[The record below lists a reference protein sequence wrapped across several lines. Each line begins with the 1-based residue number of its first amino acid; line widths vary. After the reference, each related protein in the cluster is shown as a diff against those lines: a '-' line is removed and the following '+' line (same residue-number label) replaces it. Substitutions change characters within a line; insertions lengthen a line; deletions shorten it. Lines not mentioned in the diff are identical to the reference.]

1 MLSFDGGIRMAIA
14 IDITLETLPVWV
26 RFAFALSVLD
36 VVLGTIASIA
46 QKRLSSQLGY
56 DGLMRK
62 MAFIALLSFVW
73 VVLHWV
79 QSNDFALLY
88 SGAVSAVVVAYELAS
103 IKRHLL
109 KLGVP
114 KKYLALIPDD
124 KVFTERVGNE
134 QNHNHSRD

>member
-1 MLSFDGGIRMAIA
+1 MSIA
-14 IDITLETLPVWV
+14 IDITMDTLPAWV
-26 RFAFALSVLD
+26 RFAFALTVLD
-36 VVLGTIASIA
+36 ILLGTIVSIA

-56 DGLMRK
+56 DGIMRK
-62 MAFIALLSFVW
+62 MGFVALLLFVW
-73 VVLHWV
+73 VVMNWV
-79 QSNDFALLY
+79 HSNEFALLY

-124 KVFTERVGNE
+124 RVFTERGSDE
-134 QNHNHSRD
+134 QTHTRD

>member
-1 MLSFDGGIRMAIA
+1 MEMAIA
-14 IDITLETLPVWV
+14 IDITMDTLPAWV

-36 VVLGTIASIA
+36 ILLGTIASIA

-56 DGLMRK
+56 EGLMRK
-62 MAFIALLSFVW
+62 MAFLALLSFVW
-73 VVLHWV
+73 IVLHWV

-88 SGAVSAVVVAYELAS
+88 SGAVSLVVIAYELAS

-114 KKYLALIPDD
+114 KKYLALLPDD
-124 KVFTERVGNE
+124 RVFTERGVNE
-134 QNHNHSRD
+134 QSDTRD

>member
-1 MLSFDGGIRMAIA
+1 MVVPIT
-14 IDITLETLPVWV
+14 IDIVMDALPAWV

-36 VVLGTIASIA
+36 ILLGTIASIA

-56 DGLMRK
+56 NGIMRK
-62 MAFIALLSFVW
+62 MAFMALLSFVW

-124 KVFTERVGNE
+124 RIFTERGRDE
-134 QNHNHSRD
+134 QTHTRD

>member
-1 MLSFDGGIRMAIA
+1 MSIA
-14 IDITLETLPVWV
+14 IDITMDTLPAWV
-26 RFAFALSVLD
+26 RFAFALTVLD
-36 VVLGTIASIA
+36 ILLGTIVSIA

-56 DGLMRK
+56 DGIMRK
-62 MAFIALLSFVW
+62 MGFVALLLFVW
-73 VVLHWV
+73 VVMNWV
-79 QSNDFALLY
+79 HSNDFALLY

-124 KVFTERVGNE
+124 RMFTERGRDE
-134 QNHNHSRD
+134 QTHTRD

>member
-1 MLSFDGGIRMAIA
+1 MAIA
-14 IDITLETLPVWV
+14 IDITMDTLPAWV
-26 RFAFALSVLD
+26 RFAFALTVLD
-36 VVLGTIASIA
+36 ILLGTIVSIA

-56 DGLMRK
+56 EGLMRK
-62 MAFIALLSFVW
+62 MGFVALLLFVW
-73 VVLHWV
+73 VVMNWV
-79 QSNDFALLY
+79 HSNEFALLY

-124 KVFTERVGNE
+124 RMFTERGENG
-134 QNHNHSRD
+134 QNPRD

>member
-1 MLSFDGGIRMAIA
+1 MVMAITVDFA
-14 IDITLETLPVWV
+14 ADSLPSWV
-26 RFAFALSVLD
+26 RFAFALAVLD
-36 VVLGTIASIA
+36 VLLGTVASIA

-62 MAFIALLSFVW
+62 MAFMVLLSFVW
-73 VVLHWV
+73 IMLHWV

-103 IKRHLL
+103 IKRHLM

-114 KKYLALIPDD
+114 SKYLALLPDD
-124 KVFTERVGNE
+124 RVFTERGKNE
-134 QNHNHSRD
+134 QTDTRD

>member
-1 MLSFDGGIRMAIA
+1 MAITV
-14 IDITLETLPVWV
+14 DIVMDGLPAWV

-36 VVLGTIASIA
+36 IVLGTIASIA

-56 DGLMRK
+56 VGLMRK
-62 MAFIALLSFVW
+62 MGFMALLSFVW
-73 VVLHWV
+73 IVLHWV

-88 SGAVSAVVVAYELAS
+88 SAAVSAVVVAYELAS

-114 KKYLALIPDD
+114 NKYLALIPDD

-134 QNHNHSRD
+134 QNSTRD

>member
-1 MLSFDGGIRMAIA
+1 MAIT
-14 IDITLETLPVWV
+14 IDFAMDGLPAWV
-26 RFAFALSVLD
+26 RFAFALAVLD

-62 MAFIALLSFVW
+62 MAFLALLSFVW

-88 SGAVSAVVVAYELAS
+88 SGAVSAVVVAYELAC
-103 IKRHLL
+103 IKRHLV

-124 KVFTERVGNE
+124 RVFTERGSNE
-134 QNHNHSRD
+134 TDTRD

>member
-1 MLSFDGGIRMAIA
+1 MAIA
-14 IDITLETLPVWV
+14 IDITMDTLPAWV
-26 RFAFALSVLD
+26 RFAFALTVLD
-36 VVLGTIASIA
+36 ILLGTIVSIA

-56 DGLMRK
+56 DGIMRK
-62 MAFIALLSFVW
+62 MGFVALLLFVW
-73 VVLHWV
+73 VVMNWV
-79 QSNDFALLY
+79 HSNEFALLY

-124 KVFTERVGNE
+124 RMFTERGRDE
-134 QNHNHSRD
+134 QIHTRD

>member
-1 MLSFDGGIRMAIA
+1 MEMAIA
-14 IDITLETLPVWV
+14 VDITMDTLPAWV

-36 VVLGTIASIA
+36 VVLGTVASIA

-56 DGLMRK
+56 VGLMRK
-62 MAFIALLSFVW
+62 MGFIVLLSFVW
-73 VVLHWV
+73 IVLHWV

-88 SGAVSAVVVAYELAS
+88 SGAVSLVVVAYELAS

-114 KKYLALIPDD
+114 SKYLALLPDD

-134 QNHNHSRD
+134 QADTRD

>member
-1 MLSFDGGIRMAIA
+1 MNMSIA
-14 IDITLETLPVWV
+14 IDITMDTLPAWV
-26 RFAFALSVLD
+26 RFAFALTVLD
-36 VVLGTIASIA
+36 ILLGTIVSIA

-56 DGLMRK
+56 EGLMRK
-62 MAFIALLSFVW
+62 MGFVALLLFVW
-73 VVLHWV
+73 VVMNWV
-79 QSNDFALLY
+79 HSNEFALLY

-124 KVFTERVGNE
+124 RVFTERGSDE
-134 QNHNHSRD
+134 QTHTRD

>member
-1 MLSFDGGIRMAIA
+1 MSIA
-14 IDITLETLPVWV
+14 IDITMDTLPAWV
-26 RFAFALSVLD
+26 RFAFALTVLD
-36 VVLGTIASIA
+36 ILLGTIVSIA

-56 DGLMRK
+56 DGIMRK
-62 MAFIALLSFVW
+62 MGFVALLLFVW
-73 VVLHWV
+73 VVMNWV
-79 QSNDFALLY
+79 HSNEFALLY

-124 KVFTERVGNE
+124 RMFTERGRDE
-134 QNHNHSRD
+134 QTHTRD

>member
-1 MLSFDGGIRMAIA
+1 MSIA
-14 IDITLETLPVWV
+14 IDITMDTLPAWV
-26 RFAFALSVLD
+26 RFAFALTVLD
-36 VVLGTIASIA
+36 ILLGTIVSIA

-56 DGLMRK
+56 EGLMRK
-62 MAFIALLSFVW
+62 MGFVALLLFVW
-73 VVLHWV
+73 VVMNWV
-79 QSNDFALLY
+79 HSNEFALLY

-124 KVFTERVGNE
+124 RVFTERGSDE
-134 QNHNHSRD
+134 QTHTRD